1 MKRYLEKRANPK
13 LLSVVIPC
21 FNEEKVLPFLQSRII
36 NVLESFRLKF
46 ELILVNDGSSD
57 RTIFQLVEWAE
68 KDARVKIISLSRNFG
83 HQIAVTAGMDYA
95 SGDAVVIMDADL
107 QDPPEVIGK
116 MLEKYKEGYDVVYG
130 QRLARSGESFFKKVT
145 AWAFYRLMKILV
157 HRDLPLDSGDFRLIS
172 RRCLIELNR
181 LRENHRFL
189 RGMNAWIGFPQTP
202 VFYNRDPRVAGETKY
217 PLRKMLK
224 LAMNAAVSFSP
235 LPLRFSLALGIFVAM
250 LGFIVGAYALFRAF
264 QHFILELPIVY
275 NPGWATIVTLICLI
289 GGSIL
294 ISIGI
299 LGEYVARIFEESKGR
314 PLYVI
319 EFIKTKGKKKIE
331 REILNHSEEYLK
343 KSRFG
348 F

>member
-1 MKRYLEKRANPK
+1 MKYFLEIRKNPN
-13 LLSVVIPC
+13 LLSIIIPC
-21 FNEEKVLPFLQSRII
+21 YNEESVLPYLKDRLNLFLKTLPAKAEVI
-36 NVLESFRLKF
+36 F
-46 ELILVNDGSSD
+46 VNDGSD
-57 RTIFQLVEWAE
+57 DHTIFQLVEWSKE
-68 KDARVKIISLSRNFG
+68 DPRIQVVSLSRNFG

-95 SGDAVVIMDADL
+95 KGDAIVIMDADL
-107 QDPPEVIGK
+107 QDPPEVILE
-116 MLEKYKEGYDVVYG
+116 MLAKYRDGYDVVYG

-145 AWAFYRLMKILV
+145 AWAFYRIMKVLV
-157 HRDLPLDSGDFRLIS
+157 HKDLPLDSGDFRLIS
-172 RRCLIELNR
+172 RRCLDALNG

-235 LPLRFSLALGIFVAM
+235 LPLRFSLGLGIIVAII
-250 LGFIVGAYALFRAF
+250 GFAVGAYALFRAF
-264 QHFILELPIVY
+264 QHFILQMPIVY

-299 LGEYVARIFEESKGR
+299 LGEYIARIFEESKGR
-314 PLYVI
+314 PLYVV
-319 EFIKTKGKKKIE
+319 EFVKGKTIKSKK
-331 REILNHSEEYLK
+331 K
-343 KSRFG
+343 
-348 F
+348 

>member
-1 MKRYLEKRANPK
+1 MHYYLVPRKKPS
-13 LLSVVIPC
+13 LLSLIIPC
-21 FNEEKVLPFLQSRII
+21 YNEEEVLDILKKRLRETI
-36 NVLESFRLKF
+36 LKF
-46 ELILVNDGSSD
+46 QVKTEIILVNDGSSD
-57 RTIFQLVEWAE
+57 LTIVGLMQWAKE
-68 KDARVKIISLSRNFG
+68 DANVRVISLARNFG
-83 HQIAVTAGMDYA
+83 HQIAVTAGMDHA
-95 SGDAVVIMDADL
+95 RGDAVVVMDADL
-107 QDPPEVIGK
+107 QDPPEIILE
-116 MLEKYKEGYDVVYG
+116 MLKKYEEGYDVVYG

-157 HRDLPLDSGDFRLIS
+157 HKDLPLDSGDFRLIS
-172 RRCLIELNR
+172 RRCLDALNG

-202 VFYNRDPRVAGETKY
+202 VYYNRDPRVAGETKY
-217 PLRKMLK
+217 PLQKMLK

-235 LPLRFSLALGIFVAM
+235 LPLRFSLGLGIVVAVI
-250 LGFIVGAYALFRAF
+250 GFAVGVYALFRAF
-264 QHFILELPIVY
+264 QHFILQMPIVY

-319 EFIKTKGKKKIE
+319 EFTEGIRVQKSPVKK
-331 REILNHSEEYLK
+331 R
-343 KSRFG
+343 
-348 F
+348 

>member
-1 MKRYLEKRANPK
+1 MHYYLVPRKKPS
-13 LLSVVIPC
+13 LLSLIIPC
-21 FNEEKVLPFLQSRII
+21 YNEEEVLDILKK
-36 NVLESFRLKF
+36 RLRETIFKF
-46 ELILVNDGSSD
+46 QVKTEIILVNDGSSD
-57 RTIFQLVEWAE
+57 LTIVGLMQWAKE
-68 KDARVKIISLSRNFG
+68 DANVRVISLARNFG
-83 HQIAVTAGMDYA
+83 HQIAVTAGMDHA
-95 SGDAVVIMDADL
+95 RGDAVVVMDADL
-107 QDPPEVIGK
+107 QDPPEIILE
-116 MLEKYKEGYDVVYG
+116 MLKKYEEGYDVVYG

-157 HRDLPLDSGDFRLIS
+157 HKDLPLDSGDFRLIS
-172 RRCLIELNR
+172 RRCLDALNG

-202 VFYNRDPRVAGETKY
+202 VYYNRDPRVAGETKY
-217 PLRKMLK
+217 PLQKMLK

-235 LPLRFSLALGIFVAM
+235 LPLRFSLGLGIVVAVI
-250 LGFIVGAYALFRAF
+250 GFAVGVYALFRAF
-264 QHFILELPIVY
+264 QHFILQMPIVY

-319 EFIKTKGKKKIE
+319 EFTEGIRVQKSPVKK
-331 REILNHSEEYLK
+331 R
-343 KSRFG
+343 
-348 F
+348 